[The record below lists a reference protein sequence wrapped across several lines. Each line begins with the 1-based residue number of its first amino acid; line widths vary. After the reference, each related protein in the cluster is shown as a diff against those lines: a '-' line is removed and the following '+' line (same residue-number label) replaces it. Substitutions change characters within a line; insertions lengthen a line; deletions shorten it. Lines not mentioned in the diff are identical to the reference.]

1 MPHSTKYNPW
11 FKEHVDV
18 FNFLIPPQELV
29 ILDGKQVT
37 DTYAFFLYQFHRHF
51 EEGKWYNLCI
61 LYLFDWLFVFP
72 FFSFVKGVDTLSI
85 VVTGDTANPIMTLE
99 KYVPKMAVVDKKRKN
114 ITRHVE
120 QFFDMEA
127 NESKTMEVD
136 EDANFSL
143 VNVEEFSL
151 LHPAKRV
158 AADILP
164 GIKDSIA
171 EFAAANDGQPAINL
185 HNICAG
191 LVYRGEK
198 TTTIIPMGASTLEY
212 VNDMISIRYQNKSIH
227 IPDSDVL
234 GADSEVFGADEEKG
248 ENIEEH

>member
-1 MPHSTKYNPW
+1 M
-11 FKEHVDV
+11 
-18 FNFLIPPQELV
+18 
-29 ILDGKQVT
+29 
-37 DTYAFFLYQFHRHF
+37 
-51 EEGKWYNLCI
+51 
-61 LYLFDWLFVFP
+61 
-72 FFSFVKGVDTLSI
+72 
-85 VVTGDTANPIMTLE
+85 TGDSANPIMTLE
-99 KYVPKMAVVDKKRKN
+99 KYVPTMAVVDKKRKN
-114 ITRHVE
+114 ITRNVE
-120 QFFDMEA
+120 EFFDMEA